1 MQTDDVRAAE
11 ERIEVGA
18 VFDFE
23 VAGLL
28 QVEGA
33 RPGND
38 VKAEG
43 VSALDDFAADLSDA
57 DDAEGFAEDAV
68 GFAKFL
74 FVPLMSAEG
83 GDVVGKAAV
92 ESEDQREDQFGDG
105 EDRK

>member
-11 ERIEVGA
+11 KRIEVGA

-23 VAGLL
+23 VAGFLE
-28 QVEGA
+28 VEGA
-33 RPGND
+33 RPGD
-38 VKAEG
+38 DMEAEG
-43 VSALDDFAADLSDA
+43 VGAFDDFVANLADA

-68 GFAKFL
+68 GFAEFL

-92 ESEDQREDQFGDG
+92 ESENQREDQLGDG
-105 EDRK
+105 D